1 MKTKSLSLVALI
13 MAVLFSMQLMA
24 QKAAQTPKCDN
35 DQFPKKERFLD
46 RLPGI
51 TEQQKEEIKKIHL
64 QTMKAQQPLKNE
76 KDELQAKLKTL
87 TTVDQP
93 DTKAVNAVIEKIGSI
108 NTEMMKKRIS
118 EKLSIRNL
126 LTEEQRIVFDAQS
139 QKMKERR
146 FDRDRRPDKRRAP
159 KRAQNAPNE

>member
-1 MKTKSLSLVALI
+1 MKTKSLSLAALI

-24 QKAAQTPKCDN
+24 QKGGQSPKGDN
-35 DQFPKKERFLD
+35 DQFPRKERFLD

-51 TEQQKEEIKKIHL
+51 TDQQKEEIKKIHL

-108 NTEMMKKRIS
+108 NTEMMKKRVS

-126 LTEEQRIVFDAQS
+126 LTEEQRIVFDAQA
-139 QKMKERR
+139 QKMRERR
-146 FDRDRRPDKRRAP
+146 FDNNRQPDKRRAA
-159 KRAQNAPNE
+159 KRGQNALN